1 MKSQLS
7 QRLKSA
13 RMAITPPITQRDV
26 AKRLELTPSAVNLW
40 EAGKTEPAA
49 SHLAEMARWY
59 QVSTDWL
66 LGVDS
71 SDTMTNG
78 CVVLA
83 TAAKSDEPVLRKYVK
98 EGGTELLIADDMR
111 YPSYKLADGA
121 KIIGK
126 VTEVVIRRILN

>member
-49 SHLAEMARWY
+49 SHLA
-59 QVSTDWL
+59 
-66 LGVDS
+66 
-71 SDTMTNG
+71 
-78 CVVLA
+78 
-83 TAAKSDEPVLRKYVK
+83 
-98 EGGTELLIADDMR
+98 
-111 YPSYKLADGA
+111 DGA

>member
-71 SDTMTNG
+71 SDTIAKVSKKGTPTLNSVS
-78 CVVLA
+78 VVSPMLLVRWA
-83 TAAKSDEPVLRKYVK
+83 WDTA
-98 EGGTELLIADDMR
+98 TELLQTTLA
-111 YPSYKLADGA
+111 YPPNNSGS
-121 KIIGK
+121 IQS
-126 VTEVVIRRILN
+126 NQ

>member
-13 RMAITPPITQRDV
+13 RMAITPPITQRD
-26 AKRLELTPSAVNLW
+26 
-40 EAGKTEPAA
+40 
-49 SHLAEMARWY
+49 
-59 QVSTDWL
+59 
-66 LGVDS
+66 
-71 SDTMTNG
+71 
-78 CVVLA
+78 VLA